1 MNTRRFL
8 AVARKETLHIM
19 RDPRALGVGIAIPML
34 LLMLFGYA
42 LTLDVDNVP
51 LALFDQS
58 GTPESRELV
67 SRFTG
72 SPYFSLKVVCR
83 DYKELER
90 AIDDRSAVLAL
101 VIPADYALE
110 LRIGRTAEVQVIAD
124 GSDPNTAQLA
134 VNYAESI
141 MRTMDQK
148 ITLDRLIRT
157 GAAIMAPPLDLR
169 PRIRFNE
176 SMESRNFIIP
186 GLIAV
191 IMMIIAALLT
201 SLTMA
206 REWETGTME
215 QIISTPV
222 RGTELILGKL
232 VPYFGIGLIDMVL
245 SVSAGKFLFAVPLRG
260 SLLLLLIFSVV
271 FLGGALGL
279 GILIST
285 LAKRQLLAS
294 QIAFVIT
301 FLPAFLLSG
310 FMFDTVNMP
319 PVLQAVS
326 YAVPARYFV
335 SLLRNL
341 YLKGAGPSVLAWD
354 AVPLL
359 IFTALVLFVAVR
371 AFRKEIP
378 V

>member
-1 MNTRRFL
+1 MNAGRFI
-8 AVARKETLHIM
+8 AVARKECLHVW
-19 RDPRALGVGIAIPML
+19 RDPRALGVGIVLPMI

-42 LTLDVDNVP
+42 LTLDVDDVP

-58 GTPESRELV
+58 GTPESRELAAK
-67 SRFTG
+67 FDG
-72 SPYFSLKVVCR
+72 SPYFSLSVVCR
-83 DYKELER
+83 DYNDVEK
-90 AIDDRSAVLAL
+90 AIDGRKAVVAL
-101 VIPADYALE
+101 VIPADFTLN
-110 LRIGRTAEVQVIAD
+110 LRSGGTASVQLIAD
-124 GSDPNTAQLA
+124 GSDPNTAQIS
-134 VNYAESI
+134 VNYAEFI
-141 MRTMDQK
+141 TRAADQE
-148 ITLDRLIRT
+148 ITLKRVLRS
-157 GAAIMAPPLDLR
+157 GGSAMREPLDLR

-176 SMESRNFIIP
+176 SMESRIFIVP

-215 QIISTPV
+215 QLISTPV
-222 RGTELILGKL
+222 RGTELVLGKL
-232 VPYFGIGLIDMVL
+232 VPYFVIGIIDMAL
-245 SVSAGKFLFAVPLRG
+245 SVSAGRFLFDVPLRG
-260 SLLLLLIFSVV
+260 NSLYLLIFSTV
-271 FLGGALGL
+271 FLFCSLGL

-294 QIAFVIT
+294 QVAFVVT

-319 PVLQAVS
+319 SVLQAVT
-326 YAVPARYFV
+326 YVVPAKYFV

-341 YLKGAGPSVLAWD
+341 YLKGVGPSVLAWD
-354 AVPLL
+354 ALPLL
-359 IFTALVLFVAVR
+359 LFTALILFAAIR

>member
-1 MNTRRFL
+1 MNAGRFT
-8 AVARKETLHIM
+8 AVARKECLHVW
-19 RDPRALGVGIAIPML
+19 RDPRALGVGIVLPMI

-42 LTLDVDNVP
+42 LTLDVDDVP

-58 GTPESRELV
+58 GTPESRELAGK
-67 SRFTG
+67 FDG
-72 SPYFSLKVVCR
+72 SPYFSLSVVCR
-83 DYKELER
+83 DYDDVEK
-90 AIDDRSAVLAL
+90 AIDGRKAVVAL
-101 VIPADYALE
+101 IIPADFTLN
-110 LRIGRTAEVQVIAD
+110 LRSGRTAAVQLIAD
-124 GSDPNTAQLA
+124 GSDPNTAQIS
-134 VNYAESI
+134 VNYAEFI
-141 MRTMDQK
+141 TRTADQE
-148 ITLDRLIRT
+148 ITLKRVLRS
-157 GAAIMAPPLDLR
+157 GGSAMRQPLDLR

-176 SMESRNFIIP
+176 SMESRIFIVP

-201 SLTMA
+201 SLTVA

-215 QIISTPV
+215 QLISTPV
-222 RGTELILGKL
+222 RGAELVLGKL
-232 VPYFGIGLIDMVL
+232 VPYFAIGVIDLAL
-245 SVSAGKFLFAVPLRG
+245 SVSAGRFLFDVPLKG
-260 SLLLLLIFSVV
+260 SLAYLLIFSTV
-271 FLGGALGL
+271 FLFCSLGL

-294 QIAFVIT
+294 QVAFVVT

-319 PVLQAVS
+319 PVLQAIS
-326 YAVPARYFV
+326 HIVPAKYFV

-341 YLKGAGPSVLAWD
+341 YLKGAGPSVLAGD
-354 AVPLL
+354 ALPLL
-359 IFTALVLFVAVR
+359 LFTALILFVAIR